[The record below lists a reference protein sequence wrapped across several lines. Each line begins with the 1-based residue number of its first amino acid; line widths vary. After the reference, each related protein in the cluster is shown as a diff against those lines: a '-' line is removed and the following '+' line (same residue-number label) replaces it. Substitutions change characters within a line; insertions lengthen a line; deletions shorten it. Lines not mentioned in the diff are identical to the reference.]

1 MSSRGLK
8 KKVSH
13 LNKVVADISS
23 DCRFSGKNGSPSNAL
38 LEVSFAP
45 DYILHMPCCSA
56 VSLHRGMHSGGT
68 TLGRDKVTYLDESLS
83 PEGLFGQS
91 LEATHAKPE
100 QTKEHQTLHSI
111 TPRKELKSK
120 QPVGAQTPVTPPTPP
135 KRLAPSLS
143 FGLQPVSQHPKP
155 VNQHTSW
162 REERVRAPSITAPQP
177 THHKFSDAKSKK
189 KKKTNYT

>member
-13 LNKVVADISS
+13 ITKVFADISS
-23 DCRFSGKNGSPSNAL
+23 DCIFSGKNGSPSTAL

-91 LEATHAKPE
+91 LEATPAKPE
-100 QTKEHQTLHSI
+100 QTKEHQTSHSI

-120 QPVGAQTPVTPPTPP
+120 QPAGVQTPVTPSTPP
-135 KRLAPSLS
+135 KRLAPSLN
-143 FGLQPVSQHPKP
+143 FGLLPVSQHPVGVRK
-155 VNQHTSW
+155 
-162 REERVRAPSITAPQP
+162 RVRAPSITAP
-177 THHKFSDAKSKK
+177 
-189 KKKTNYT
+189 TNTPQVLRC